1 LKIISPDAL
10 EGSNFIISG
19 TNGFLARALKQ
30 KLENMSKVVHSLN
43 RTEIQGANTFTSHRY
58 LEGGFKFESFGE
70 VDYVFHLAAVYR
82 REKSRLNFND
92 MLDSNLKLTAQILF
106 DASQFEIPV
115 ITTGSYTQD
124 FNGNRGEAM
133 TEYAALKNITEEL
146 AQYFVNRKNFSFTT
160 IRLYETFGPDD
171 TRPKI
176 LYRIIDSLIQ
186 RKPISLPKSDL
197 EFNFLHLSDFVNGI
211 LSVAAKNQKSPGFHK
226 LSLRNLQNIKLSE
239 LITILEKMTGEKLQV
254 SFENSFDL
262 HPNVEK
268 LWFLDSVPEYWV
280 PEKKFLS
287 ELNSLVINREEML
300 RKGQK
305 EDGAFIG

>member
-1 LKIISPDAL
+1 MKNISPDDL

-19 TNGFLARALKQ
+19 TNGYLARALKQ
-30 KLENMSKVVHSLN
+30 KLENMSKVVYSLN
-43 RTEIQGANTFTSHRY
+43 RTESHGENTFTSHRY
-58 LEGGFKFESFGE
+58 LERDFKFESFGK

-82 REKSRLNFND
+82 REKSRSNYND

-106 DASQFEIPV
+106 DASEFETPV

-124 FNGNRGEAM
+124 FNGNRSEAM
-133 TEYAALKNITEEL
+133 TDYAALKNITEEL
-146 AQYFVNRKNFSFTT
+146 AQYFAKRKNFCFTT

-186 RKPISLPKSDL
+186 KKPISLPKSDL
-197 EFNFLHLSDFVNGI
+197 ELNFLHLSDFVNGI
-211 LSVAAKNQKSPGFHK
+211 LSVAANNQKSPGFHK
-226 LSLRNLQNIKLSE
+226 LSLRNSQNINLSD
-239 LITILEKMTGEKLQV
+239 LITVLEEMTGEKLQV
-254 SFENSFDL
+254 NFENSVNL

-268 LWFLDSVPEYWV
+268 LWFTDSVPEYWV

-287 ELNSLVINREEML
+287 ELNSLIINREEML
-300 RKGQK
+300 RKKQK
-305 EDGAFIG
+305 EDGEFID